1 MRTHPSRQSDRA
13 SIAPVNP
20 QEKDLAAAASQ
31 IAGASR
37 GKQMAGGLTG
47 LSSQPRRRR
56 VPSRKSQWQQSAR
69 LQSAGPSR
77 GVLHARQ
84 IQSPR
89 IIHTFQHSC
98 CARYALRFSSPQN
111 ADGFHLPRVHFP
123 PLACRHI
130 LVIAVGDAR
139 CAGLGKYSVV
149 NVLDEHER
157 TMAFAEIALGQIKS
171 LRQTAIPR
179 NYEIWYVYA
188 TGYNPPLNK
197 IINETLAR
205 NGRLTESDLEQ
216 IYETYL
222 SHLKITDRID
232 KVGARVIGE
241 IDDVMSLITDAL
253 GVSVSYDATLSEAN
267 EKLSAAGDR
276 DTVKPIIEMLIKAT
290 GEMRETNTALEER
303 LTLSKT
309 EISNLQQSL
318 EAIRAE
324 SLTDPLTGLGNRK
337 YFDRMIDVAVQ
348 NALANNEPLS
358 LLMFDIDHFKS
369 FNDSYGH
376 LTGDQVLRLV
386 SNSLKQT
393 IKGQDITAR
402 YGGEEF
408 AVVLPNTALR
418 QALTV
423 ADHIRRAVMAKE
435 LKKKSTGEILGRVT
449 ISVGVSMLKPG
460 DDTDALI
467 ERADA
472 CLYVAKRNGRNRV
485 ICEVDPEYATENHGQ
500 ACVSKAAG

>member
-1 MRTHPSRQSDRA
+1 MR
-13 SIAPVNP
+13 
-20 QEKDLAAAASQ
+20 LA
-31 IAGASR
+31 R
-37 GKQMAGGLTG
+37 
-47 LSSQPRRRR
+47 SS
-56 VPSRKSQWQQSAR
+56 
-69 LQSAGPSR
+69 
-77 GVLHARQ
+77 
-84 IQSPR
+84 
-89 IIHTFQHSC
+89 
-98 CARYALRFSSPQN
+98 
-111 ADGFHLPRVHFP
+111 
-123 PLACRHI
+123 
-130 LVIAVGDAR
+130 
-139 CAGLGKYSVV
+139 
-149 NVLDEHER
+149 
-157 TMAFAEIALGQIKS
+157 S

-188 TGYNPPLNK
+188 TGYNASLNK

-205 NGRLTESDLEQ
+205 NGKLTEADLEQ
-216 IYETYL
+216 IYDTYL
-222 SHLKITDRID
+222 SHIKTTDRID

-241 IDDVMSLITDAL
+241 IDDVMMLLTDAL
-253 GVSVSYDATLSEAN
+253 SMSSSYDASLDGASR
-267 EKLSAAGDR
+267 KLSAANTREQVQAIVESLVKSTREMR
-276 DTVKPIIEMLIKAT
+276 DTNKV
-290 GEMRETNTALEER
+290 LEER
-303 LTLSKT
+303 LLLSKS

-337 YFDRMIDVAVQ
+337 YFDRMIEQAVQ
-348 NALANNEPLS
+348 SALTQNEPLS

-386 SNSLKQT
+386 AMSLKQT

-408 AVVLPNTALR
+408 AVVLPSTGLR

-449 ISVGVSMLKPG
+449 ISVGVSMLKQG
-460 DDTDALI
+460 DDTDSLI

-472 CLYVAKRNGRNRV
+472 CLYAAKRNGRNRV
-485 ICEVDPEYATENHGQ
+485 ICEVDPEYSAETQ
-500 ACVSKAAG
+500 SQVA

>member
-1 MRTHPSRQSDRA
+1 
-13 SIAPVNP
+13 
-20 QEKDLAAAASQ
+20 
-31 IAGASR
+31 
-37 GKQMAGGLTG
+37 
-47 LSSQPRRRR
+47 
-56 VPSRKSQWQQSAR
+56 
-69 LQSAGPSR
+69 
-77 GVLHARQ
+77 
-84 IQSPR
+84 
-89 IIHTFQHSC
+89 
-98 CARYALRFSSPQN
+98 
-111 ADGFHLPRVHFP
+111 
-123 PLACRHI
+123 
-130 LVIAVGDAR
+130 
-139 CAGLGKYSVV
+139 
-149 NVLDEHER
+149 VLDEHER
-157 TMAFAEIALGQIKS
+157 TMAFAELALGQIRS
-171 LRQTAIPR
+171 LRQTAVPR

-188 TGYNPPLNK
+188 TGYNSPLNK

-205 NGRLTESDLEQ
+205 NGKLTEADLEQ

-222 SHLKITDRID
+222 SHIKTTDRID
-232 KVGARVIGE
+232 KVGSRVIGE
-241 IDDVMSLITDAL
+241 IDDVMRLIGDAL
-253 GVSVSYDATLSEAN
+253 SVSANYDASLTGAS
-267 EKLSAAGDR
+267 EKLAAAKDR
-276 DTVKPIIEMLIKAT
+276 DQVTAVVESLVKST
-290 GEMRETNTALEER
+290 QEMRDTNKALEER
-303 LTLSKT
+303 LTLSRT

-337 YFDRMIDVAVQ
+337 YFDRSIEMAVQ
-348 NALANNEPLS
+348 NALATNEPLS

-386 SNSLKQT
+386 GLSLKQT

-423 ADHIRRAVMAKE
+423 ADHIRRAVMSKE

-460 DDTDALI
+460 DDTDSLI

-472 CLYVAKRNGRNRV
+472 CLYAAKRAGRNRV
-485 ICEVDPEYATENHGQ
+485 VCEADPEYVDETQSQVA
-500 ACVSKAAG
+500 

>member
-1 MRTHPSRQSDRA
+1 M
-13 SIAPVNP
+13 V
-20 QEKDLAAAASQ
+20 K
-31 IAGASR
+31 
-37 GKQMAGGLTG
+37 
-47 LSSQPRRRR
+47 
-56 VPSRKSQWQQSAR
+56 
-69 LQSAGPSR
+69 
-77 GVLHARQ
+77 
-84 IQSPR
+84 
-89 IIHTFQHSC
+89 
-98 CARYALRFSSPQN
+98 
-111 ADGFHLPRVHFP
+111 
-123 PLACRHI
+123 
-130 LVIAVGDAR
+130 
-139 CAGLGKYSVV
+139 
-149 NVLDEHER
+149 VLDEHER
-157 TMAFAEIALGQIKS
+157 TMAFAEVALGQIRS
-171 LRQTAIPR
+171 LRQTAVPR
-179 NYEIWYVYA
+179 NYEIWYIYA
-188 TGYNPPLNK
+188 TGYNAPLNK

-205 NGRLTESDLEQ
+205 NGNLTEADLEQ

-222 SHLKITDRID
+222 SHIKATDRID

-241 IDDVMSLITDAL
+241 IDDVMSLLTDAL
-253 GVSVSYDATLSEAN
+253 GMSASYDASLNGAS
-267 EKLSAAGDR
+267 EKLSAAKTPDQ
-276 DTVKPIIEMLIKAT
+276 VKGVVESLLRST
-290 GEMRETNTALEER
+290 REMRETNKALEER
-303 LTLSKT
+303 LMLSKN

-337 YFDRMIDVAVQ
+337 YFDRMIETAVQ
-348 NALANNEPLS
+348 DALATGEPLS

-386 SNSLKQT
+386 GMSLKQT

-408 AVVLPNTALR
+408 AVVLPSTALR

-460 DDTDALI
+460 DDPDALI

-472 CLYVAKRNGRNRV
+472 CLYAAKRNGRNRV
-485 ICEVDPEYATENHGQ
+485 ICEVDPEYTAEIQARWLSAYLQLSFVSLLRALSWPPAFAGQ
-500 ACVSKAAG
+500 PLSAFAPSSASS

>member
-1 MRTHPSRQSDRA
+1 MW
-13 SIAPVNP
+13 
-20 QEKDLAAAASQ
+20 EAA
-31 IAGASR
+31 R
-37 GKQMAGGLTG
+37 
-47 LSSQPRRRR
+47 
-56 VPSRKSQWQQSAR
+56 W
-69 LQSAGPSR
+69 
-77 GVLHARQ
+77 
-84 IQSPR
+84 
-89 IIHTFQHSC
+89 
-98 CARYALRFSSPQN
+98 
-111 ADGFHLPRVHFP
+111 FHLPVVHSR
-123 PLACRHI
+123 PLPLPHNSSHCCEQAARP
-130 LVIAVGDAR
+130 AVGN
-139 CAGLGKYSVV
+139 SVV
-149 NVLDEHER
+149 KVLDEHER
-157 TMAFAEIALGQIKS
+157 TMAFAEVALGQIKS
-171 LRQTAIPR
+171 LRQTAVPR
-179 NYEIWYVYA
+179 NYEIWYIYA
-188 TGYNPPLNK
+188 TGYNAPLNK

-205 NGRLTESDLEQ
+205 HGRLTEADLEQ

-222 SHLKITDRID
+222 SHLKTTDRID

-241 IDDVMSLITDAL
+241 IDDVMRLLTDAL
-253 GVSVSYDATLSEAN
+253 GVSASYDASLSGASEQLSSATDGEQVKAIVDTLAKST
-267 EKLSAAGDR
+267 R
-276 DTVKPIIEMLIKAT
+276 D
-290 GEMRETNTALEER
+290 MREINKALEER
-303 LTLSKT
+303 LLLSKN

-337 YFDRMIDVAVQ
+337 YFDRMIETAVQ

-386 SNSLKQT
+386 GMSLKQT

-449 ISVGVSMLKPG
+449 ISVGVSLLKPN

-472 CLYVAKRNGRNRV
+472 CLYAAKRNGRNRV
-485 ICEVDPEYATENHGQ
+485 ICEADPEYADETRSQ
-500 ACVSKAAG
+500 VA

>member
-1 MRTHPSRQSDRA
+1 
-13 SIAPVNP
+13 
-20 QEKDLAAAASQ
+20 
-31 IAGASR
+31 
-37 GKQMAGGLTG
+37 
-47 LSSQPRRRR
+47 
-56 VPSRKSQWQQSAR
+56 
-69 LQSAGPSR
+69 
-77 GVLHARQ
+77 
-84 IQSPR
+84 
-89 IIHTFQHSC
+89 
-98 CARYALRFSSPQN
+98 
-111 ADGFHLPRVHFP
+111 
-123 PLACRHI
+123 
-130 LVIAVGDAR
+130 
-139 CAGLGKYSVV
+139 
-149 NVLDEHER
+149 VLDEHER
-157 TMAFAEIALGQIKS
+157 TMAFAELALGQIRS
-171 LRQTAIPR
+171 LRQTAVPR

-188 TGYNPPLNK
+188 TGYNSPLNK

-205 NGRLTESDLEQ
+205 NGHLTEADLEQ

-222 SHLKITDRID
+222 SHLKTTDRID

-241 IDDVMSLITDAL
+241 IDDVMRLIDDAL
-253 GVSVSYDATLSEAN
+253 EMSTSYDASLSGASEQLAGAQSREEISSVVDTLTKSTHQM
-267 EKLSAAGDR
+267 R
-276 DTVKPIIEMLIKAT
+276 DTNK
-290 GEMRETNTALEER
+290 ALEER
-303 LTLSKT
+303 LALSRT

-337 YFDRMIDVAVQ
+337 YFDRSIETLVQ
-348 NALANNEPLS
+348 SAITSGEPLS

-386 SNSLKQT
+386 GMSLKQT

-423 ADHIRRAVMAKE
+423 ADHIRRAVMSKE

-460 DDTDALI
+460 DDTDSLI

-472 CLYVAKRNGRNRV
+472 CLYAAKRAGRNRV
-485 ICEVDPEYATENHGQ
+485 ICEADPEYAAETQ
-500 ACVSKAAG
+500 VQVA

>member
-1 MRTHPSRQSDRA
+1 
-13 SIAPVNP
+13 
-20 QEKDLAAAASQ
+20 
-31 IAGASR
+31 
-37 GKQMAGGLTG
+37 
-47 LSSQPRRRR
+47 
-56 VPSRKSQWQQSAR
+56 
-69 LQSAGPSR
+69 
-77 GVLHARQ
+77 
-84 IQSPR
+84 
-89 IIHTFQHSC
+89 
-98 CARYALRFSSPQN
+98 
-111 ADGFHLPRVHFP
+111 
-123 PLACRHI
+123 
-130 LVIAVGDAR
+130 
-139 CAGLGKYSVV
+139 VV

-157 TMAFAEIALGQIKS
+157 TMAFAEIALGQIRS
-171 LRQTAIPR
+171 LHQTAVPR

-188 TGYNPPLNK
+188 TGYNAPLNK

-205 NGRLTESDLEQ
+205 SGKLTEADLEQ

-222 SHLKITDRID
+222 SHIKTTDRID

-241 IDDVMSLITDAL
+241 IDDVMLLIGDAL
-253 GVSVSYDATLSEAN
+253 GMSAGYGASLDGAS
-267 EKLSAAGDR
+267 EKLAIADDR
-276 DTVKPIIEMLIKAT
+276 DQVKAIIETLVKST
-290 GEMRETNTALEER
+290 QEMRETNKALEDR
-303 LTLSKT
+303 LAVSKS

-337 YFDRMIDVAVQ
+337 YFDRMIDMAVQ
-348 NALANNEPLS
+348 TALANNEPLS

-386 SNSLKQT
+386 ALSLKQT

-408 AVVLPNTALR
+408 VVVLPNTALR

-449 ISVGVSMLKPG
+449 ISVGVSMLKQG
-460 DDTDALI
+460 DDTDSLI

-472 CLYVAKRNGRNRV
+472 CLYAAKRNGRNRV
-485 ICEVDPEYATENHGQ
+485 ICEADPEYAVEVQ
-500 ACVSKAAG
+500 SQVA

>member
-1 MRTHPSRQSDRA
+1 VT
-13 SIAPVNP
+13 
-20 QEKDLAAAASQ
+20 K
-31 IAGASR
+31 
-37 GKQMAGGLTG
+37 
-47 LSSQPRRRR
+47 
-56 VPSRKSQWQQSAR
+56 
-69 LQSAGPSR
+69 
-77 GVLHARQ
+77 
-84 IQSPR
+84 
-89 IIHTFQHSC
+89 
-98 CARYALRFSSPQN
+98 
-111 ADGFHLPRVHFP
+111 
-123 PLACRHI
+123 
-130 LVIAVGDAR
+130 
-139 CAGLGKYSVV
+139 
-149 NVLDEHER
+149 VLDEHER
-157 TMAFAEIALGQIKS
+157 TMAFAEVALGQIKS
-171 LRQTAIPR
+171 LRQSAVPR

-188 TGYNPPLNK
+188 TGYNAPLNK

-205 NGRLTESDLEQ
+205 NGKLTEADLEQ

-222 SHLKITDRID
+222 SQIKTTERID

-241 IDDVMSLITDAL
+241 IDDVMTLITEAL
-253 GVSVSYDATLSEAN
+253 GMSAGYEDSLSSASQ
-267 EKLSAAGDR
+267 KLAVAQDR
-276 DTVKPIIEMLIKAT
+276 DQLKPIVESLLQST
-290 GEMRETNTALEER
+290 HEMRDTNKALENR
-303 LTLSKT
+303 LSLSKT

-337 YFDRMIDVAVQ
+337 YFDRSIEMTVQ
-348 NALANNEPLS
+348 NALANGEPLS

-386 SNSLKQT
+386 GMSLKQT

-460 DDTDALI
+460 DDTDSLI

-472 CLYVAKRNGRNRV
+472 CLYAAKRNGRNRV
-485 ICEVDPEYATENHGQ
+485 ICEIDPEYAAETHSQ
-500 ACVSKAAG
+500 VA

>member
-1 MRTHPSRQSDRA
+1 M
-13 SIAPVNP
+13 
-20 QEKDLAAAASQ
+20 
-31 IAGASR
+31 
-37 GKQMAGGLTG
+37 
-47 LSSQPRRRR
+47 
-56 VPSRKSQWQQSAR
+56 
-69 LQSAGPSR
+69 
-77 GVLHARQ
+77 
-84 IQSPR
+84 
-89 IIHTFQHSC
+89 
-98 CARYALRFSSPQN
+98 
-111 ADGFHLPRVHFP
+111 
-123 PLACRHI
+123 
-130 LVIAVGDAR
+130 
-139 CAGLGKYSVV
+139 
-149 NVLDEHER
+149 LDEHER
-157 TMAFAEIALGQIKS
+157 TMAFAELALGQIRS
-171 LRQTAIPR
+171 LRQSAVPR

-188 TGYNPPLNK
+188 TGYNSPLNK

-205 NGRLTESDLEQ
+205 NGHLTEADLEQ

-222 SHLKITDRID
+222 SHLKTTDRID

-241 IDDVMSLITDAL
+241 IDDVMRLIDDAL
-253 GVSVSYDATLSEAN
+253 EMSTSYDASLSGAS
-267 EKLSAAGDR
+267 EKLTSAQSREEIRSVVDTLTKSTHEMR
-276 DTVKPIIEMLIKAT
+276 DTNK
-290 GEMRETNTALEER
+290 ALEER
-303 LTLSKT
+303 LALSRT

-337 YFDRMIDVAVQ
+337 YFDRSIETLVQ
-348 NALANNEPLS
+348 SAMASGEPLS

-386 SNSLKQT
+386 GMSLKQT

-423 ADHIRRAVMAKE
+423 ADHIRRAVMSKE

-460 DDTDALI
+460 DDTDSLI

-472 CLYVAKRNGRNRV
+472 CLYAAKRAGRNRV
-485 ICEVDPEYATENHGQ
+485 VCEADPEYVDETQSQVA
-500 ACVSKAAG
+500 

>member
-1 MRTHPSRQSDRA
+1 M
-13 SIAPVNP
+13 I
-20 QEKDLAAAASQ
+20 K
-31 IAGASR
+31 
-37 GKQMAGGLTG
+37 
-47 LSSQPRRRR
+47 
-56 VPSRKSQWQQSAR
+56 
-69 LQSAGPSR
+69 
-77 GVLHARQ
+77 
-84 IQSPR
+84 
-89 IIHTFQHSC
+89 
-98 CARYALRFSSPQN
+98 
-111 ADGFHLPRVHFP
+111 
-123 PLACRHI
+123 
-130 LVIAVGDAR
+130 
-139 CAGLGKYSVV
+139 
-149 NVLDEHER
+149 VLDEHER
-157 TMAFAEIALGQIKS
+157 TMAFAEVALGQIKS
-171 LRQTAIPR
+171 LRQTAVPR

-188 TGYNPPLNK
+188 TGYNSPLNK

-205 NGRLTESDLEQ
+205 HGKLTEADLEQ

-222 SHLKITDRID
+222 SQIKTTDRID

-241 IDDVMSLITDAL
+241 IDDVMTLISDAL
-253 GVSVSYDATLSEAN
+253 GMSASYDDSLSGATQ
-267 EKLSAAGDR
+267 KLSVARDRHQIKAIVETLVKSTREMR
-276 DTVKPIIEMLIKAT
+276 DTNK
-290 GEMRETNTALEER
+290 ALEDR
-303 LTLSKT
+303 LSLSKN

-337 YFDRMIDVAVQ
+337 YFDRSIEMAVQ
-348 NALANNEPLS
+348 NALANGEPLS

-386 SNSLKQT
+386 GMSLKQT

-460 DDTDALI
+460 DDTGFADRTRRRLPLRRQAQRPQPRDLRSRSGIRRRGPQPGGVRGLFRGARPLQPRGEERSCASRTMGLRSVRAAILRDAALT
-467 ERADA
+467 
-472 CLYVAKRNGRNRV
+472 GR
-485 ICEVDPEYATENHGQ
+485 G
-500 ACVSKAAG
+500 SSG

>member
-1 MRTHPSRQSDRA
+1 
-13 SIAPVNP
+13 
-20 QEKDLAAAASQ
+20 
-31 IAGASR
+31 
-37 GKQMAGGLTG
+37 
-47 LSSQPRRRR
+47 
-56 VPSRKSQWQQSAR
+56 
-69 LQSAGPSR
+69 
-77 GVLHARQ
+77 
-84 IQSPR
+84 
-89 IIHTFQHSC
+89 
-98 CARYALRFSSPQN
+98 
-111 ADGFHLPRVHFP
+111 
-123 PLACRHI
+123 
-130 LVIAVGDAR
+130 
-139 CAGLGKYSVV
+139 
-149 NVLDEHER
+149 VLDEHER
-157 TMAFAEIALGQIKS
+157 TMAFAELALGQIRS
-171 LRQTAIPR
+171 LRQTAVPR

-188 TGYNPPLNK
+188 TGYNSPLNK

-205 NGRLTESDLEQ
+205 NGHLTEADLEQ

-222 SHLKITDRID
+222 SHLKTTDRID

-241 IDDVMSLITDAL
+241 IDDVMRLIDDAL
-253 GVSVSYDATLSEAN
+253 EMSTSYDASLSGAS
-267 EKLSAAGDR
+267 EKLTSAQSREEIRSVVDTLTKSTHEMR
-276 DTVKPIIEMLIKAT
+276 DTNK
-290 GEMRETNTALEER
+290 ALEER
-303 LTLSKT
+303 LALSRT

-337 YFDRMIDVAVQ
+337 YFDRSIETLVQ
-348 NALANNEPLS
+348 NAMASGEPLS

-386 SNSLKQT
+386 GMSLKQT

-423 ADHIRRAVMAKE
+423 ADHIRRAVMSKE

-460 DDTDALI
+460 DDTDSLI

-472 CLYVAKRNGRNRV
+472 CLYAAKRAGRNRV
-485 ICEVDPEYATENHGQ
+485 ICEADPEYAAEVQ
-500 ACVSKAAG
+500 ADVA

>member
-1 MRTHPSRQSDRA
+1 
-13 SIAPVNP
+13 
-20 QEKDLAAAASQ
+20 
-31 IAGASR
+31 
-37 GKQMAGGLTG
+37 
-47 LSSQPRRRR
+47 
-56 VPSRKSQWQQSAR
+56 
-69 LQSAGPSR
+69 
-77 GVLHARQ
+77 
-84 IQSPR
+84 
-89 IIHTFQHSC
+89 
-98 CARYALRFSSPQN
+98 
-111 ADGFHLPRVHFP
+111 
-123 PLACRHI
+123 
-130 LVIAVGDAR
+130 VI
-139 CAGLGKYSVV
+139 K
-149 NVLDEHER
+149 VLDEHER
-157 TMAFAEIALGQIKS
+157 TIAFAEVALGQIKS
-171 LRQTAIPR
+171 LRQTAVPR

-188 TGYNPPLNK
+188 TGYNSPLNK

-205 NGRLTESDLEQ
+205 NGKLSEADLEQ

-222 SHLKITDRID
+222 SQVKTTDRID

-241 IDDVMSLITDAL
+241 IDAVMMLLGDAL
-253 GVSVSYDATLSEAN
+253 GMSASYDDSLSGATQRLSVAR
-267 EKLSAAGDR
+267 SGDQ
-276 DTVKPIIEMLIKAT
+276 VKAIVESLVKST
-290 GEMRETNTALEER
+290 REMREANKALEER
-303 LTLSKT
+303 LTSSKG
-309 EISNLQQSL
+309 EMSDLQHSL

-337 YFDRMIDVAVQ
+337 YFDRSIEMAVQ
-348 NALANNEPLS
+348 SALADGEPLS

-386 SNSLKQT
+386 GQSLKQT

-423 ADHIRRAVMAKE
+423 ADHIRRAVMSKE

-460 DDTDALI
+460 DDTDSLI

-472 CLYVAKRNGRNRV
+472 CLYAAKRNGRNRV
-485 ICEVDPEYATENHGQ
+485 VCEADPEYIAETRSQ
-500 ACVSKAAG
+500 VA

>member
-1 MRTHPSRQSDRA
+1 VT
-13 SIAPVNP
+13 
-20 QEKDLAAAASQ
+20 K
-31 IAGASR
+31 
-37 GKQMAGGLTG
+37 
-47 LSSQPRRRR
+47 
-56 VPSRKSQWQQSAR
+56 
-69 LQSAGPSR
+69 
-77 GVLHARQ
+77 
-84 IQSPR
+84 
-89 IIHTFQHSC
+89 
-98 CARYALRFSSPQN
+98 
-111 ADGFHLPRVHFP
+111 
-123 PLACRHI
+123 
-130 LVIAVGDAR
+130 AV
-139 CAGLGKYSVV
+139 
-149 NVLDEHER
+149 DEHKR
-157 TMAFAEIALGQIKS
+157 TLAFAEVALGQIKS
-171 LRQTAIPR
+171 LRQTAVPR

-188 TGYNPPLNK
+188 TGYNSALNK

-205 NGRLTESDLEQ
+205 NGKLTEADLEQ

-222 SHLKITDRID
+222 SQIKTTDRID

-241 IDDVMSLITDAL
+241 IDDVMKLITEGL
-253 GVSVSYDATLSEAN
+253 GMSASYDASLSGASQ
-267 EKLSAAGDR
+267 KLSSAQNSDQIKVVVEQLVKATREIR
-276 DTVKPIIEMLIKAT
+276 DTNK
-290 GEMRETNTALEER
+290 ALENR
-303 LTLSKT
+303 LSLSKT
-309 EISNLQQSL
+309 EISNLQHSL

-337 YFDRMIDVAVQ
+337 YFDRSIDMAVQ
-348 NALANNEPLS
+348 TALASGEPLS

-386 SNSLKQT
+386 GMSLKQT

-460 DDTDALI
+460 DDTDSLI

-472 CLYVAKRNGRNRV
+472 CLYAAKRNGRNRV
-485 ICEVDPEYATENHGQ
+485 ICEVDPEYAAETRSQ
-500 ACVSKAAG
+500 VA

>member
-1 MRTHPSRQSDRA
+1 M
-13 SIAPVNP
+13 I
-20 QEKDLAAAASQ
+20 K
-31 IAGASR
+31 
-37 GKQMAGGLTG
+37 
-47 LSSQPRRRR
+47 
-56 VPSRKSQWQQSAR
+56 
-69 LQSAGPSR
+69 
-77 GVLHARQ
+77 
-84 IQSPR
+84 
-89 IIHTFQHSC
+89 
-98 CARYALRFSSPQN
+98 
-111 ADGFHLPRVHFP
+111 
-123 PLACRHI
+123 
-130 LVIAVGDAR
+130 
-139 CAGLGKYSVV
+139 
-149 NVLDEHER
+149 VLDDHER
-157 TMAFAEIALGQIKS
+157 TLAFAEVALGQIKS

-188 TGYNPPLNK
+188 TGYNSPLNK

-205 NGRLTESDLEQ
+205 NGKLTESDLEQ

-222 SHLKITDRID
+222 SQIKTSDRID

-241 IDDVMSLITDAL
+241 IDEVMTLIGEAL
-253 GVSVSYDATLSEAN
+253 AMSANYDATLSGASRN
-267 EKLSAAGDR
+267 LSASQKPDQ
-276 DTVKPIIEMLIKAT
+276 VKTIVETLVKST
-290 GEMRETNTALEER
+290 HEMRVTNKALEER
-303 LTLSKT
+303 LSLSKN
-309 EISNLQQSL
+309 EISNLQHSL

-337 YFDRMIDVAVQ
+337 YFDRSIESAVESAQ
-348 NALANNEPLS
+348 ASGEPLS

-386 SNSLKQT
+386 GMSLKQT

-423 ADHIRRAVMAKE
+423 ADHIRRAVMSKE

-460 DDTDALI
+460 DDTDSLI

-472 CLYVAKRNGRNRV
+472 CLYAAKRNGRNRV
-485 ICEVDPEYATENHGQ
+485 ICEVDPEYTAENHTQ
-500 ACVSKAAG
+500 VA